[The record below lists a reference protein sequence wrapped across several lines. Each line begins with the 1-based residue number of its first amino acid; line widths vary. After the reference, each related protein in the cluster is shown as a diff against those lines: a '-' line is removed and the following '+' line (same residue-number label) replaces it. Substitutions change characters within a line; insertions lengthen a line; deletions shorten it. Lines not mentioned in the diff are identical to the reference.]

1 MPEHPAVPP
10 SMSAEGVRKGMEGLE
25 RHGGFGKARWVWKG
39 MEAHRVVLTPV
50 YVGGL
55 GLKKAWRPTLW
66 SSHQSTLG
74 RPVSPAAF
82 STCVG
87 FTCTAQQARRR

>member
-1 MPEHPAVPP
+1 MCFVVP
-10 SMSAEGVRKGMEGLE
+10 LCL
-25 RHGGFGKARWVWKG
+25 H
-39 MEAHRVVLTPV
+39 VLTRKHTAGERQRQQHV
-50 YVGGL
+50 Q
-55 GLKKAWRPTLW
+55 KTRRRRTLW

-87 FTCTAQQARRR
+87 LTCARHRQAVAPLP

>member
-1 MPEHPAVPP
+1 M
-10 SMSAEGVRKGMEGLE
+10 
-25 RHGGFGKARWVWKG
+25 
-39 MEAHRVVLTPV
+39 VLTPV
-50 YVGGL
+50 HVGGL
-55 GLKKAWRPTLW
+55 GFKKAWRPTLW